1 MEKGRRILCFE
12 DEAIIALGLK
22 MDLLM
27 AGYHVCGILATAR
40 DALEIV
46 KRERPDLIIMDI
58 QLVGHEDG
66 IEAAKEILE
75 VFPLPIIFM
84 TGYPVREVMER
95 AERLHPAAIL
105 LKPTYFPALLDAIE
119 KVFSS

>member
-1 MEKGRRILCFE
+1 MTADGWLLC
-12 DEAIIALGLK
+12 A
-22 MDLLM
+22 DLDCQM
-27 AGYHVCGILATAR
+27 PR
-40 DALEIV
+40 NV
-46 KRERPDLIIMDI
+46 KRERPILYHGYSTRD
-58 QLVGHEDG
+58 EDG

-84 TGYPVREVMER
+84 TGYPDREVMER